1 MSRFPTLENSRRVG
15 PVSLA
20 LPTLTYLNEES
31 ELFGGRETVTHR
43 YLDVAPFPP
52 RLGCGTGFR
61 GVRLQLRMEWHH
73 QPLSDFSQALEGRG

>member
-1 MSRFPTLENSRRVG
+1 
-15 PVSLA
+15 VSLA

>member
-1 MSRFPTLENSRRVG
+1 MVSHFPTLENSRRVE

-43 YLDVAPFPP
+43 YLDVGPFPP
-52 RLGCGTGFR
+52 RLGCGTGFC
-61 GVRLQLRMEWHH
+61 GVRLQL
-73 QPLSDFSQALEGRG
+73 